1 MVLYIIIASR
11 ISLLF
16 SIICQP
22 GSTITTNLLIR
33 KFTILEA
40 LLCPFFFVF
49 EPFAIN
55 AEEYRG
61 EESSVRDSNLFH
73 NLQLLASQEGV
84 VFGIRQS

>member
-1 MVLYIIIASR
+1 MVLYIIIANC

-16 SIICQP
+16 SIISQP

-33 KFTILEA
+33 KLTILEA
-40 LLCPFFFVF
+40 LFCSFLWLLNL
-49 EPFAIN
+49 FAIN
-55 AEEYRG
+55 AEEHRG

-73 NLQLLASQEGV
+73 NPQLLARQEGV